1 MKVRF
6 LDFRMEQKP
15 NADYADLYIFDEIGE
30 RKDWWT
36 GDLVGFGPKKL
47 IEALDE
53 VTADT
58 IHVHINSNGGDVFEG
73 IVVYNLLKNSG
84 KTIHTYVEGIAAS
97 IASVIAM
104 AGETVNMGKTSM
116 LMIHN
121 CYTFAIGNSKELRK
135 IADDMDVTMESIR
148 KAYLDHISIS
158 EDELKELLDSESYLT
173 SDKCLEMGFCDNITD
188 VKAEEKEDEP
198 SEDEEETEEVEEAPE
213 EDEKI
218 ENKGKKA
225 NVEMQSMQTHWF
237 FS

>member
-53 VTADT
+53 VTADI

-73 IVVYNLLKNSG
+73 IAVYNLLKNSG

-135 IADDMDVTMESIR
+135 IADDMDVIMESIR
-148 KAYLDHISIS
+148 KAYLDHVSIS

-173 SDKCLEMGFCDNITD
+173 SDKCLEMGFCDAITD
-188 VKAEEKEDEP
+188 VKAEEKDEP
-198 SEDEEETEEVEEAPE
+198 SEDDKDEEDTSEED
-213 EDEKI
+213 DEKI
-218 ENKGKKA
+218 ENKGKQA
-225 NVEMQSMQTHWF
+225 NVDMRNVQTHWF

>member
-73 IVVYNLLKNSG
+73 IAVYNLLKNSG
-84 KTIHTYVEGIAAS
+84 KTIHTYIEGIAAS

-135 IADDMDVTMESIR
+135 IADDMDVIMESIR
-148 KAYLDHISIS
+148 KAYLDHVSIS

-188 VKAEEKEDEP
+188 EKPKAEKSDDDGEEDTEG
-198 SEDEEETEEVEEAPE
+198 STEDPE

-218 ENKGKKA
+218 ENKGKQA
-225 NVEMQSMQTHWF
+225 NVEMRNMQTHWF